1 MKKTK
6 NRILVAGEK
15 LIAEKGIA
23 YATVGSV
30 AREVKI
36 ADSLIYK
43 YFSSKEDLLF
53 SIAYQR
59 MDEATAELAEQL
71 QGIKDPESRLRKMIW
86 YSLRYNDLHPAYARI
101 LLFEVRS
108 NKGFYF
114 SPGYQIMRK
123 HAAITMD
130 ILKQGVADG
139 IFQDDIDMR
148 MVRDIIYGTLD
159 LEAIGCIAASEIER
173 SIDDFDDIVALI
185 LNMITIK
192 KGNSKS
198 DNWSRILMAAEKV
211 FARDGFSRAKV
222 SEIAKL
228 AGVGE
233 GTIYD
238 YFKNKEDLILSIPAK
253 RFQKHLDLLSEVF
266 QVTSPLR
273 KLEGLIRSHFTTYL
287 LNREFLKIFLLDIQ
301 FNMRFYHSAAYDIF
315 RKYLKIFEDVIEEG
329 KAEETFRSHVNPR
342 VFRNMFLGAFSHLAL
357 RWFILG
363 NDKKYDKTMEINHLV
378 NLLSS
383 AVLAAEEHVI

>member
-1 MKKTK
+1 MEKTK
-6 NRILVAGEK
+6 KRILVAGEK
-15 LIAEKGIA
+15 LIAERGIA
-23 YATVGSV
+23 HATVGNV

-59 MDEATAELAEQL
+59 MDEAIAELEEQL
-71 QGIKDPESRLRKMIW
+71 QGIKDPGSRLRKMIW

-108 NKGFYF
+108 NEGFYS
-114 SPGYQIMRK
+114 SPGYQIMQK

-130 ILKQGVADG
+130 ILKQGVGDG

-148 MVRDIIYGTLD
+148 IVRDIIYGTLD
-159 LEAIGCIAASEIER
+159 LETVSCIAAREIES

-192 KGNSKS
+192 KGNNKS
-198 DNWSRILMAAEKV
+198 DNWDRILIAAEKV
-211 FARDGFSRAKV
+211 FARDGFSKAKV
-222 SEIAKL
+222 SQIAKL

-253 RFQKHLDLLSEVF
+253 RLQNHLDLLSEVF
-266 QVTSPLR
+266 HARSPLR

-301 FNMRFYHSAAYDIF
+301 FNMRFYHSTAYDIF
-315 RKYLKIFEDVIEEG
+315 RKYLRIIEDVIEEG
-329 KAEETFRSHVNPR
+329 KAEKTFRSDVNPR

-363 NDKKYDKTMEINHLV
+363 NDKKYDKTMEINLLV

-383 AVLAAEEHVI
+383 AVVAVKEHVI

>member
-1 MKKTK
+1 MEKTK
-6 NRILVAGEK
+6 KRILAAGEK

-59 MDEATAELAEQL
+59 MGEATAQLEEQL
-71 QGIKDPESRLRKMIW
+71 QGIKDPESRLRKMMW
-86 YSLRYNDLHPAYARI
+86 YSLRYNDLHPGYARI

-108 NKGFYF
+108 NKAFYF
-114 SPGYQIMRK
+114 SPGYEIMQK

-130 ILKQGVADG
+130 ILKQGVGDG
-139 IFQDDIDMR
+139 IFRDDIDMR
-148 MVRDIIYGTLD
+148 TVRDIIYGTLD
-159 LEAIGCIAASEIER
+159 FEAVSCIAAREIER
-173 SIDDFDDIVALI
+173 SIDDFDDILALI
-185 LNMITIK
+185 LNMITSK
-192 KGNSKS
+192 KEPSKF
-198 DNWSRILMAAEKV
+198 DNRNRILMAAEKV
-211 FARDGFSRAKV
+211 FARDGFSKAKV

-253 RFQKHLDLLSEVF
+253 RLQKHLDLLSEVF
-266 QVTSPLR
+266 HVKSPLR
-273 KLEGLIRSHFTTYL
+273 KLEGLIRSHFTSYL

-301 FNMRFYHSAAYDIF
+301 FNMRFYHSTAYDIF
-315 RKYLKIFEDVIEEG
+315 RKYLRLIEDVIEEG
-329 KAEETFRSHVNPR
+329 KAAKTFQSEVNAR
-342 VFRNMFLGAFSHLAL
+342 VFRNMFLGAFSHMAL
-357 RWFILG
+357 RWFILR
-363 NDKKYDKTMEINHLV
+363 NDNKYDKTMEINHLV
-378 NLLSS
+378 DLLSS
-383 AVLAAEEHVI
+383 AVVAVEDHVI